1 MIAETAKVVGAEVAI
16 ESLIP
21 LMEELMGDTEFVVR
35 QHLVA
40 QFPDICKL
48 MQENGHYERVV
59 ETLLPLVAKMVNDTH
74 NDVRE
79 ASRSAFVE
87 IAKLIPQDDQI
98 LYVLMLVLP
107 MAHED
112 DNEEMRIAA
121 VMLLSDL
128 VEALGVDL
136 CHQVSLFTHWRISC
150 YSIWLCIYSL
160 SFRI

>member
-1 MIAETAKVVGAEVAI
+1 MIAETAKVVGAQVAI
-16 ESLIP
+16 ESLLP
-21 LMEELMGDTEFVVR
+21 LMEELIDDTEFVVR

-40 QFPDICKL
+40 QCPGICGL
-48 MQENGHYERVV
+48 MKENGHYAQVV
-59 ETLLPLVAKMVNDTH
+59 ETLLPFVAKMVNDTH
-74 NDVRE
+74 HDVRE
-79 ASRSAFVE
+79 ASRAAFVD

-112 DNEEMRIAA
+112 DHEEMRMAA

-136 CHQVSLFTHWRISC
+136 CHQVR
-150 YSIWLCIYSL
+150 
-160 SFRI
+160 